1 MAEAWFYHLTDGS
14 LEQTAPDLIEKC
26 LGRGWRV
33 LARCGSGAAVAAVDR
48 MLWTYREESF
58 LPHGTAA
65 DGDPAGQP
73 VYITAGPEAP
83 NGAAVLMLIAGA
95 SAAPE
100 EMKGFERVIVIFDGA
115 DPQRLDQA
123 RSLWKQTVAGG
134 ITAQYWA
141 QDGGRWVKKATSG

>member
-1 MAEAWFYHLTDGS
+1 M
-14 LEQTAPDLIEKC
+14 I
-26 LGRGWRV
+26 
-33 LARCGSGAAVAAVDR
+33 
-48 MLWTYREESF
+48 
-58 LPHGTAA
+58 
-65 DGDPAGQP
+65 
-73 VYITAGPEAP
+73 AP